1 MSAQAGEWFRTID
14 EPRIAACADDAPFS
28 PDELETYVEAGQA
41 WVAVE
46 GHTVV
51 GYLIVDIV
59 DGCAHI
65 EEVDVLPS
73 AGGRGHGVRLIET
86 VTEWAR
92 SAGLAGV
99 TLTTFQDVPWNAP
112 WYSRRG
118 FRVLPDHE
126 LTPGLRRR
134 RSLEEAQGL
143 PADLRVVMRFD
154 LAGSAG
160 ATTSLPGQATL
171 VECWRAL
178 AQLSPGARVVHAPGT
193 VAAVFP
199 SWAPLNNAIVLDA
212 SERAVGSAATTMA
225 SRYHEAGIDEWAL
238 WVPSRVT
245 DLDGPDAVPAVGSLA
260 RDTTT
265 LVMHAAL
272 PATLRPHDDV
282 VQTSIAS
289 LEKVS
294 EDEPL
299 RALDL
304 GTPDGQPGLSA
315 WVMVQDGVAV
325 ATTWSFIH
333 GTDCGIYAVET
344 LSRWRRRG
352 LARALV
358 EHVLHDAREQGAQTA
373 SLQSTAMGQ
382 PLYEVIGFEAS
393 GRYEE
398 WVST

>member
-1 MSAQAGEWFRTID
+1 
-14 EPRIAACADDAPFS
+14 
-28 PDELETYVEAGQA
+28 
-41 WVAVE
+41 
-46 GHTVV
+46 
-51 GYLIVDIV
+51 
-59 DGCAHI
+59 
-65 EEVDVLPS
+65 
-73 AGGRGHGVRLIET
+73 
-86 VTEWAR
+86 
-92 SAGLAGV
+92 V

-118 FRVLPDHE
+118 FRVLRDHE

-143 PADLRVVMRFD
+143 PAELRVVMRFD

-160 ATTSLPGQATL
+160 ATTSLPGQVTL

-178 AQLSPGARVVHAPGT
+178 AELSPGARVVHAPGT

-199 SWAPLNNAIVLDA
+199 SWAPLNNAIVLDEG
-212 SERAVGSAATTMA
+212 ERAAHVAATEVA
-225 SRYHEAGIDEWAL
+225 SLYDGAGVADWAL
-238 WVPSRVT
+238 WVPSRVA

-265 LVMHAAL
+265 LVMHTAL
-272 PATLRPHDDV
+272 SGTLRPHDDV

-294 EDEPL
+294 DDTPL
-299 RALDL
+299 RARDL

-315 WVMVQDGVAV
+315 WVMVQDGLAV
-325 ATTWSFIH
+325 TTTWSFIR

-358 EHVLHDAREQGAQTA
+358 QHVLHDAREQGARTA

-382 PLYEVIGFEAS
+382 PLYEVLGFEAS